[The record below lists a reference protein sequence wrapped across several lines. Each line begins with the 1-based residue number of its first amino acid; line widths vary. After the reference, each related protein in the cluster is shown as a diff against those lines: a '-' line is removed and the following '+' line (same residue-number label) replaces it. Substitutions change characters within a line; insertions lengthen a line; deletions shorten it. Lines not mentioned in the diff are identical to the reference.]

1 MRKLVFI
8 LLIIPCVQSYAK
20 VLKWEECVQL
30 VWKNNPELK
39 SSEHTVR
46 AAKFGV
52 TKAKAGYFPDLT
64 ATGVAKR
71 YQDKSATAK
80 GINESQTYTGKVT
93 VDIFSGFETVA
104 TVRESRATLERDQA
118 SLSQMKVSLLS
129 DLRKAFADALY
140 AQENVTLTERIE
152 RRLKKNANFLKLRY
166 QGGLE
171 AKWTYEKAQADW
183 KEALWE
189 YEKAM
194 AELKVNQKKLMK
206 VLGLKQEGDVSVSG
220 NFSMPS
226 VTTLED
232 VRPTVLEKHPD
243 ITYQYF
249 QKELSHASIQ
259 KERSDFWPSVS
270 LFADYSFKGVNDPP
284 EKTAWSYGLEFSWA
298 LFSGLETWAAQRE
311 AQESYMKDN
320 FTWQKTVLSVDS
332 DLKDTYTSYQYAQEK
347 VDITKAKLD
356 AARSRA
362 GVVEEEYS
370 SGLKTFL
377 DWEQSQALLT
387 QAEKQYLL
395 SQKDAVAALADF
407 EKAKGQELPSP

>member
-1 MRKLVFI
+1 MSLCICTTSFAHI
-8 LLIIPCVQSYAK
+8 
-20 VLKWEECVQL
+20 LKWEDCVAL
-30 VWKNNPELK
+30 VRKNNPELK

-46 AAKFGV
+46 AAQFGV
-52 TKAKAGYFPDLT
+52 TKAQAGYFPDLT
-64 ATGVAKR
+64 ASGTVKR

-104 TVRESRATLERDQA
+104 SVRESRATLERDQA
-118 SLSQMKVSLLS
+118 SLSQTKVSLLS
-129 DLRKAFADALY
+129 DLRKAFTDALY
-140 AQENVTLTERIE
+140 AQENVKLTEKIE

-171 AKWTYEKAQADW
+171 AKWTFEKAQADW

-189 YEKAM
+189 NEKAK

-206 VLGLKQEGDVSVSG
+206 VVGLKQEDDVSVSG
-220 NFSMPS
+220 DFSMPS
-226 VTTLED
+226 VTKLEE
-232 VRPTVLEKHPD
+232 VRPTVLERHPD

-249 QKELSHASIQ
+249 QKELSFATIQ
-259 KERSDFWPSVS
+259 KEKSDFWPAMS
-270 LFADYSFKGVNDPP
+270 LFADYSFKGVNEPP
-284 EKTAWSYGLEFSWA
+284 ENMAWSYGVEFSWA
-298 LFSGLETWAAQRE
+298 LFSGLETYASTKQARE
-311 AQESYMKDN
+311 NYMKDD

-332 DLKDTYTSYQYAQEK
+332 DLKDTYTSYQYAKGK

-370 SGLKTFL
+370 SGLKIFL

-395 SQKDAVAALADF
+395 SQKDAVVALADF
-407 EKAKGQELPSP
+407 EKARGLELPIQ

>member
-64 ATGVAKR
+64 ASGTAKR
-71 YQDKSATAK
+71 YQDKTATAK

-311 AQESYMKDN
+311 AQENYMKDD

>member
-1 MRKLVFI
+1 
-8 LLIIPCVQSYAK
+8 
-20 VLKWEECVQL
+20 
-30 VWKNNPELK
+30 
-39 SSEHTVR
+39 
-46 AAKFGV
+46 
-52 TKAKAGYFPDLT
+52 
-64 ATGVAKR
+64 
-71 YQDKSATAK
+71 
-80 GINESQTYTGKVT
+80 
-93 VDIFSGFETVA
+93 
-104 TVRESRATLERDQA
+104 
-118 SLSQMKVSLLS
+118 MKVSLLS

-152 RRLKKNANFLKLRY
+152 RRLKKNANFLKLSY

-311 AQESYMKDN
+311 AQENYMKDD

-332 DLKDTYTSYQYAQEK
+332 DLKDNYTAYQYAKEK